1 MRGISKFF
9 YDLLIKQH
17 KVVKLSIV
25 ALTDTALIFLT
36 FLMFFVMPA
45 IVMTNFTKPFM
56 FYLNQAYFANFFISL
71 VGYQLTMFANRG
83 FTEVQRSFVFQ
94 DLIKILNSV
103 LIFSLILFVLNSYS
117 SEGSMELIII
127 AVQTLSTGSVSF
139 LAIVITR
146 LSFNY
151 LSEINSSSK
160 IKKVLIYGTGAFAR
174 ELYSSLA
181 FTDKKLWLLY
191 LKTMN

>member
-71 VGYQLTMFANRG
+71 VGYQLTMYANRG

-117 SEGSMELIII
+117 SEGSMELIGKDKAEIELEFKNRD
-127 AVQTLSTGSVSF
+127 VLTLR
-139 LAIVITR
+139 AIR
-146 LSFNY
+146 A
-151 LSEINSSSK
+151 
-160 IKKVLIYGTGAFAR
+160 G
-174 ELYSSLA
+174 
-181 FTDKKLWLLY
+181 D
-191 LKTMN
+191 